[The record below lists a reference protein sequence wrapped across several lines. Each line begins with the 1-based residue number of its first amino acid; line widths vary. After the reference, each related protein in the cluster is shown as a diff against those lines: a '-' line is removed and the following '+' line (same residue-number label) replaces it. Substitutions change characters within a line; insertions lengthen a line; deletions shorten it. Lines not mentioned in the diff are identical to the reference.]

1 MSDFESRVR
10 WLTDQYTF
18 SFDPKTYHATYYS
31 EPDDEV
37 KFFLE
42 GFHRVF
48 TQEPTLMSRPPRQRR
63 LLEFGS
69 GPVPIYVAAA
79 SVYTSSI
86 TMSDVLDSNRQ
97 ELQNWLA
104 GAEAALEWTPFLEY
118 LAELEGHRSGLAVEE
133 RTRKAV
139 QMVVPCDGA
148 AARPLQP
155 GGTTELP
162 GALRPP
168 ATQLYDVIMS
178 TLCLEFASST
188 LEDFREMLRRL
199 LELVRPGGCLV
210 LAGALGNTYY
220 QLGRSRYPSVRLSPE
235 DLKAALKDLLILD
248 FRVLKR
254 QTSKEKPADHDA
266 VFFLVAQK

>member
-86 TMSDVLDSNRQ
+86 TMSDVLDSN
-97 ELQNWLA
+97 
-104 GAEAALEWTPFLEY
+104 
-118 LAELEGHRSGLAVEE
+118 RSGLAVEE